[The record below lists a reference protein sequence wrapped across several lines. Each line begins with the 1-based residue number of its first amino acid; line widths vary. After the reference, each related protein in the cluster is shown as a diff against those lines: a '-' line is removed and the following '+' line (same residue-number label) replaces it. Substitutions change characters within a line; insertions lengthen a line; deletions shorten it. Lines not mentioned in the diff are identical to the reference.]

1 MGTNLFLDNVML
13 LLLASITISV
23 IISWATIKIA
33 PRVGLMDIPGSA
45 EHKNHDAEIPM
56 TGGIVLI
63 DTIFILMITT
73 GMWSIPE
80 IKPILI
86 SGLII
91 GLFGLADDYFHLSP
105 LKKLFGQIFGSIVLI
120 YLGIQVNIFGSPE
133 FIFRTDSIID
143 TWLNIGFTILWLV
156 TLTNAFNF
164 IDSSDG
170 LSVGLSGLSATFF
183 LVIAMSNGQEPIIY
197 FCAILLGL
205 CIGLYFF
212 NSYPAKLFL
221 GDSGAQTLGFILGAI
236 AIVYNPNTGF
246 QSSSWFLPIMIFYVP
261 LFDLALV
268 IFSRLRRKKP
278 IHQASM
284 DHTYHRLSK
293 RGISINHSVLV
304 LHGVSLIMSM
314 IGYLCLNLPIIYAN
328 IVFCLTIILAIAIFF
343 KLDNNFS

>member
-1 MGTNLFLDNVML
+1 MTKFYLEFEKPLKVIDEKIISFS
-13 LLLASITISV
+13 SITDLKHDDISSLSKLKEERTLL
-23 IISWATIKIA
+23 I
-33 PRVGLMDIPGSA
+33 R
-45 EHKNHDAEIPM
+45 EIY
-56 TGGIVLI
+56 
-63 DTIFILMITT
+63 
-73 GMWSIPE
+73 
-80 IKPILI
+80 
-86 SGLII
+86 SGLSRWQRIQ
-91 GLFGLADDYFHLSP
+91 LARHPNRPFSMDY
-105 LKKLFGQIFGSIVLI
+105 IN
-120 YLGIQVNIFGSPE
+120 YLCPE

-143 TWLNIGFTILWLV
+143 IWLNIGFTILWLV

-170 LSVGLSGLSATFF
+170 LLVGLGGLSTTFF

-314 IGYLCLNLPIIYAN
+314 IGYLCLNLPVIYAN
-328 IVFCLTIILAIAIFF
+328 LVFCLTILLAIAIFF
-343 KLDNNFS
+343 KLDNNF